1 MVPKWK
7 ILNNEFCPNCGEELE
22 VLSECPAEEDQDY
35 QQWLCD
41 GEKVRCTAKCGFES
55 KVFIYDDGEVI
66 VQ

>member
-1 MVPKWK
+1 MEPKWK

-22 VLSECPAEEDQDY
+22 VLSESPAEEDGEL
-35 QQWLCD
+35 QWLYD

-55 KVFIYDDGEVI
+55 QVSIYDDGEVV